1 MVLEKLKF
9 LLLFVAINTRICRG
23 DNQVLDLLF
32 KEDKLNENAYNYEC
46 KIKFE
51 MCNGSIRI

>member
-9 LLLFVAINTRICRG
+9 PLLFVAINTRICRG
-23 DNQVLDLLF
+23 DQVLDLLS
-32 KEDKLNENAYNYEC
+32 KEDKLNQNAYDYEC

-51 MCNGSIRI
+51 MCNGSITI